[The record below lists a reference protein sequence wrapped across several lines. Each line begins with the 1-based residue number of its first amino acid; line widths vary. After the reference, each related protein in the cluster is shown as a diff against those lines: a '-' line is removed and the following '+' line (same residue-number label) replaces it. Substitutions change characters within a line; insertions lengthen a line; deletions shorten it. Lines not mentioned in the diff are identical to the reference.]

1 MIKQN
6 VLRAISNWVEFDYQV
21 QLFSLNFSSTLGSYS
36 NSPSALFV
44 ASDGSGLR
52 MFQAVIDART
62 LLLEVGAQ
70 KRDVSIALLSHFLFF
85 FKIQKTMNMFDRL
98 HWWKVFLS
106 KKSPRYIV
114 FCFLAG
120 NELQQQH

>member
-1 MIKQN
+1 M
-6 VLRAISNWVEFDYQV
+6 
-21 QLFSLNFSSTLGSYS
+21 
-36 NSPSALFV
+36 

-70 KRDVSIALLSHFLFF
+70 KRDVSVALLSHFLFF

-98 HWWKVFLS
+98 HWWKVF
-106 KKSPRYIV
+106 
-114 FCFLAG
+114 
-120 NELQQQH
+120 